1 MRYTKW
7 FASFA
12 LAAGM
17 AVMGTTAASAQDWR
31 DLRHD
36 YNRVDR
42 LRDLIAR
49 DRARLAADMR
59 YGNRWAVARDRDALE
74 RHETELRVMLRET
87 RRDWRDDRGYNGAY
101 TNGYNGAY
109 NNGYND
115 YRVPRR

>member
-36 YNRVDR
+36 YNRVER
-42 LRDLIAR
+42 LRDTIAR
-49 DRARLAADMR
+49 DRARLVADMR
-59 YGNRWAVARDRDALE
+59 RGDRRAVARDRAILD
-74 RHETELRVMLRET
+74 RHEDELRFMLRET
-87 RRDWRDDRGYNGAY
+87 RRDWRDDRGYNGGY
-101 TNGYNGAY
+101 RDNSYSNGY
-109 NNGYND
+109 
-115 YRVPRR
+115 RR

>member
-42 LRDLIAR
+42 LRDQIAR
-49 DRARLAADMR
+49 DRARLAADLR
-59 YGNRWAVARDRDALE
+59 RGDRRSAARNRLALE
-74 RHETELRVMLRET
+74 RHEAELRVMLRET
-87 RRDWRDDRGYNGAY
+87 RRDSRDNSRGYNDRGYNNRA
-101 TNGYNGAY
+101 NNGAY
-109 NNGYND
+109 GNGY
-115 YRVPRR
+115 RR

>member
-36 YNRVDR
+36 YNRVER
-42 LRDLIAR
+42 LRDTIAR

-59 YGNRWAVARDRDALE
+59 HGDRWAAARDRAMLD
-74 RHETELRVMLRET
+74 RHETELRLMLRET
-87 RRDWRDDRGYNGAY
+87 RRDRRDDRGYNDRNRD
-101 TNGYNGAY
+101 NGYS
-109 NNGYND
+109 NGY
-115 YRVPRR
+115 RR

>member
-42 LRDLIAR
+42 LRDMIAR
-49 DRARLAADMR
+49 DRARLAADIR
-59 YGNRWAVARDRDALE
+59 YGNRWAVARDREALD
-74 RHETELRVMLRET
+74 RHEAELHFMLRET
-87 RRDWRDDRGYNGAY
+87 RRDLRDNRGYNGAY
-101 TNGYNGAY
+101 GNGYNGAY